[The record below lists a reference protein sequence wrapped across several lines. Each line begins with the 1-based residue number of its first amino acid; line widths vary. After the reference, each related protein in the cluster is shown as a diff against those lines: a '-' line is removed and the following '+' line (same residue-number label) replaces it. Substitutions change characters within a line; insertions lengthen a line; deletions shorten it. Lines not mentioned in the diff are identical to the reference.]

1 MGQRRDDKLGTFLP
15 VHSPK
20 LYQLIFAKLSVFITL
35 QKPRP
40 CHSRYGP
47 ILEPDFP
54 KTTVLRRTSRSSI
67 HSMEKIEEKPCS
79 THSMRKSEETH
90 FSSYPMEHPGSINN
104 NLSCRYLVPSL
115 VKHTSV
121 RRHQLT
127 TYKMLEDANLTKPND
142 VRGSKMRPKRC
153 QRMQRRGKSTLT
165 MVLRSQV
172 KQYKSNSVKSNFLLR
187 RKEKLESV
195 IRVLKKFQLKYV
207 GCQIGA
213 DLNEKIKNLSN
224 ECDYVSLR
232 LNLILKSQGNKPI
245 FYEWSGGSKKLM

>member
-1 MGQRRDDKLGTFLP
+1 MTVTRTP
-15 VHSPK
+15 
-20 LYQLIFAKLSVFITL
+20 
-35 QKPRP
+35 QKTEAEAAAA
-40 CHSRYGP
+40 
-47 ILEPDFP
+47 IAA
-54 KTTVLRRTSRSSI
+54 TTTEAPTTAAI
-67 HSMEKIEEKPCS
+67 AADTTEAPTAAAIAAATTEAPTEA
-79 THSMRKSEETH
+79 
-90 FSSYPMEHPGSINN
+90 EHPGSINN

-121 RRHQLT
+121 RRHQFT

>member
-1 MGQRRDDKLGTFLP
+1 MTVTYTP
-15 VHSPK
+15 
-20 LYQLIFAKLSVFITL
+20 
-35 QKPRP
+35 QKTDVEAAAA
-40 CHSRYGP
+40 
-47 ILEPDFP
+47 IAA
-54 KTTVLRRTSRSSI
+54 TTTEAPTTAAI
-67 HSMEKIEEKPCS
+67 AATTTEAPTTAAIAADTTEAPTAAAIAAATTEAP
-79 THSMRKSEETH
+79 TEADA
-90 FSSYPMEHPGSINN
+90 MEHPGSINN

-115 VKHTSV
+115 V
-121 RRHQLT
+121 RRPQFT
-127 TYKMLEDANLTKPND
+127 TYTMLEDANLTKPND

-153 QRMQRRGKSTLT
+153 RRMVRRGNRTST

-207 GCQIGA
+207 GCQIGE
-213 DLNEKIKNLSN
+213 DLNEKIKNCSK

>member
-1 MGQRRDDKLGTFLP
+1 MTVTRTP
-15 VHSPK
+15 
-20 LYQLIFAKLSVFITL
+20 
-35 QKPRP
+35 QKTDVEAAAA
-40 CHSRYGP
+40 
-47 ILEPDFP
+47 IAA
-54 KTTVLRRTSRSSI
+54 TTTEAPTTAAI
-67 HSMEKIEEKPCS
+67 AADTTEAPTAAAIAAATTEAPTEADA
-79 THSMRKSEETH
+79 
-90 FSSYPMEHPGSINN
+90 MEHPGSINN

-121 RRHQLT
+121 RRHQFT

>member
-1 MGQRRDDKLGTFLP
+1 M
-15 VHSPK
+15 HSPK
-20 LYQLIFAKLSVFITL
+20 LYQLILAKLSVFITL
-35 QKPRP
+35 QNPRP

-79 THSMRKSEETH
+79 THSMWKSEETQV
-90 FSSYPMEHPGSINN
+90 STYAMEHPGSINN

-115 VKHTSV
+115 V
-121 RRHQLT
+121 RRPQFT
-127 TYKMLEDANLTKPND
+127 TYTMLEDANSTKPND

-153 QRMQRRGKSTLT
+153 RRMARRGNRTST

-207 GCQIGA
+207 GCQIGK
-213 DLNEKIKNLSN
+213 DLDEKIKNLSN
-224 ECDYVSLR
+224 ECDYVSIR

-245 FYEWSGGSKKLM
+245 FYEWS

>member
-1 MGQRRDDKLGTFLP
+1 MTVTRTP
-15 VHSPK
+15 
-20 LYQLIFAKLSVFITL
+20 
-35 QKPRP
+35 QKTDVEATAA
-40 CHSRYGP
+40 
-47 ILEPDFP
+47 IAAD
-54 KTTVLRRTSRSSI
+54 TTEAPTAAAI
-67 HSMEKIEEKPCS
+67 AAATTEAPTEADA
-79 THSMRKSEETH
+79 
-90 FSSYPMEHPGSINN
+90 MEHPGSINN

-121 RRHQLT
+121 RRHQFT

>member
-1 MGQRRDDKLGTFLP
+1 
-15 VHSPK
+15 
-20 LYQLIFAKLSVFITL
+20 
-35 QKPRP
+35 
-40 CHSRYGP
+40 
-47 ILEPDFP
+47 
-54 KTTVLRRTSRSSI
+54 
-67 HSMEKIEEKPCS
+67 MEKIEEKPCS

-121 RRHQLT
+121 RRHQFT

-142 VRGSKMRPKRC
+142 IRGSKMRPKRC
-153 QRMQRRGKSTLT
+153 QRMQRRGKRTLT

-207 GCQIGA
+207 GCQIGK
-213 DLNEKIKNLSN
+213 DLDEKIKNLSN
-224 ECDYVSLR
+224 ECDYVSIR

>member
-1 MGQRRDDKLGTFLP
+1 MEWDPF
-15 VHSPK
+15 
-20 LYQLIFAKLSVFITL
+20 YQEPTYTITITP
-35 QKPRP
+35 QKTDVEAAAA
-40 CHSRYGP
+40 
-47 ILEPDFP
+47 IAA
-54 KTTVLRRTSRSSI
+54 TTTEAPTTAAI
-67 HSMEKIEEKPCS
+67 AADTTEAPTAAAIAAATTEAPTEADA
-79 THSMRKSEETH
+79 
-90 FSSYPMEHPGSINN
+90 MEHPGSINN

-115 VKHTSV
+115 V
-121 RRHQLT
+121 RRPQFT
-127 TYKMLEDANLTKPND
+127 TYTMLEDANLTKPND

-224 ECDYVSLR
+224 ECDYVSIR